1 MRQAPRIPPVCHAG
15 GPNGKPVEIAVVS
28 YHVASNRRQALSD
41 IRQNAARN
49 RFELDMDGGLA
60 IAVYRLGGGVMTFT
74 HTEVPSDLRGRGVGS
89 GFMRAVLE
97 NVRAQGLQVVA
108 ACPFVADYIDRHP
121 EFADLLA

>member
-1 MRQAPRIPPVCHAG
+1 MLRWPD
-15 GPNGKPVEIAVVS
+15 
-28 YHVASNRRQALSD
+28 RRQALSD
-41 IRQNAARN
+41 IRQNTARN

-60 IAVYRLGGGVMTFT
+60 IAVYRLGDGVMTFT

-97 NVRAQGLQVVA
+97 NVRAQGLKVVA
-108 ACPFVADYIDRHP
+108 ACPFVADYIDQHP